1 MIVLPA
7 LASPSTATPD
17 LPTVLVDG
25 VPEPRL
31 RVARVERAAPLDTL
45 RVTLEGPIDLTDE
58 ERDRWAAASIEL
70 VRWVRL
76 IDGTLRPRKLAA
88 GKLRTLVVRDTPT
101 QRTQRFAFEDAWAAR
116 LAEAIDPALLR
127 AATELRAGAAGNRSA
142 ERKRV
147 RGRDVHAPTMHA
159 ALAWSLGEALDTLA
173 AYAGFTLH
181 RAAMPAGRDDA
192 TLAVTLDLSRP
203 LGELLDALRE
213 AHGLRLRW
221 RGVDAG
227 GQPRIDIRGCGEA
240 DVGRSDELPRARLW
254 VARAPGRGVAAG
266 GQPRIDIRGCGE
278 ADVGR
283 SDELPR
289 ARLWV
294 ARAPGARVE
303 GTFILQPGWD
313 ASLEGRPDSDY
324 DAAHS
329 SDFARYGHV
338 YRRWVLN
345 EDAHRPGEA
354 TPVFDLTAF
363 FASDVFV
370 PPTAVPF
377 GPCLTRDPEGEPL
390 PAIVEVSLDGGT
402 SWTRDTGGD
411 ALLRD
416 RAGVRFTD
424 PTLGP
429 MFLSAAKAG
438 LLRVRVTATLRSPR
452 PMEATRW
459 RGNPFAGVS
468 ATRVLDAGG
477 AFGRRRVDASSVFAA
492 DVAAGLRD
500 ADVADDSA
508 ALRAWLWVRMEAG
521 A

>member
-7 LASPSTATPD
+7 LASPSTATPG

-58 ERDRWAAASIEL
+58 QRDRWAAASIEL
-70 VRWVRL
+70 VRLVRL
-76 IDGTLRPRKLAA
+76 IDGTMRHRKLAA

-101 QRTQRFAFEDAWAAR
+101 QRTQRFAFEDAWTAR

-127 AATELRAGAAGNRSA
+127 EATELRAGAAGNRSA

-221 RGVDAG
+221 RGVD
-227 GQPRIDIRGCGEA
+227 
-240 DVGRSDELPRARLW
+240 
-254 VARAPGRGVAAG
+254 AG